1 MRLFIAIDLPDEVR
15 HALADLMAELRQKC
29 PEARWVRPEG
39 MHITLKF
46 LGYVKDDDGGKQL
59 ASIRAVLATIRSASP
74 VDIRFRGVGFF
85 PSARRPRVVWCGME
99 ASPNLAQLV
108 ADLDRGLEPL
118 GFPPEKRAFV
128 PHLTLARF
136 NEARHSGKP
145 VRSASGRE
153 ELVRAAEALA
163 SREFG
168 ATRQTEFHLFE
179 SVLKRSGAEYRKLE
193 SYTFAGGSRVST
205 A

>member
-1 MRLFIAIDLPDEVR
+1 MRLFVAIELPDDVR
-15 HALADLMAELRQKC
+15 HALAELMMELRQKC

-59 ASIRAVLATIRSASP
+59 ASIRAALATIQSVSP
-74 VDIRFRGVGFF
+74 VDMRFCGIGFF
-85 PSARRPRVVWCGME
+85 PSARRPRVIWCGIE
-99 ASPNLAQLV
+99 ASPNLAQLA
-108 ADLDRGLEPL
+108 ADLDRVLEPL
-118 GFPPEKRAFV
+118 GFPPETRAFV

-136 NEARHSGKP
+136 NESRPSLKHARG
-145 VRSASGRE
+145 VSGRE
-153 ELVRAAEALA
+153 DLVRAAEALA

-168 ATRQTEFHLFE
+168 ATQQTEFHLFE
-179 SVLKRSGAEYRKLE
+179 SVLKPGGAQYKKLQ
-193 SYTFAGGSRVST
+193 SYLFVKEA

>member
-1 MRLFIAIDLPDEVR
+1 MRLFIAIDLPDKVR
-15 HALADLMAELRQKC
+15 RALGELMDELRKKC

-59 ASIRAVLATIRSASP
+59 ASIRAALATIRSSAP
-74 VDIRFRGVGFF
+74 VDMRFRGIGFF
-85 PSARRPRVVWCGME
+85 PSPRRPRVVWCGIE
-99 ASPNLAQLV
+99 ASPNLVQLA
-108 ADLDRGLEPL
+108 ADLDRVLEPL

-136 NEARHSGKP
+136 NEAHPSGKHA
-145 VRSASGRE
+145 RSASGRE

-163 SREFG
+163 SRELG
-168 ATRQTEFHLFE
+168 VTRQTEFYLFE
-179 SVLKRSGAEYRKLE
+179 SVLKRSGAEYKKLE
-193 SYTFAGGSRVST
+193 TYRFALEPPL
-205 A
+205 